1 MELRPLTLD
10 DAPEVAGVIAARD
23 TTDFDQH
30 EPDFTP
36 EELRQWWE
44 GRGPNLEER
53 GWVVVDE
60 GRVLGVGRA
69 HVEDD
74 CAELEDDSCVHP
86 DVRGRGVGTML
97 VERLEEWARERGCAR
112 VRAGVITPEGRDL
125 LEGRGYRLVRHF
137 WRMETRLAEAPAPL
151 EVPGVEIRPYQPGA
165 DDRGLHAALEEGFA
179 DHWEQVPTPF
189 EEWLEQTTGRAD
201 YDPGLWIVAEAEG
214 EIVGGSLA
222 FGLRDFG
229 WILSLAVLKRF
240 RGRGLGLAL
249 LERAFAECVERGF
262 TRIGLEVDAANETGA
277 THLYERAEM
286 SVTRRYDWFERP
298 A

>member
-10 DAPEVAGVIAARD
+10 DAPEVAALIAARD
-23 TTDFDQH
+23 AADLDQRD
-30 EPDFTP
+30 PDFTP
-36 EELRQWWE
+36 EELREWWE

-53 GWVVVDE
+53 GWVVVDG
-60 GRVLGVGRA
+60 GRIVGVGRA
-69 HVEDD
+69 HVEGD

-86 DVRGRGVGTML
+86 EARGRGVGTML
-97 VERLEEWARERGCAR
+97 VERLEEWGRERGSAR
-112 VRAGVITPEGRDL
+112 IRAGVVTSDGRAL

-137 WRMETRLAEAPAPL
+137 WRMETRLAEAPAERPV
-151 EVPGVEIRPYQPGA
+151 EGVTVRPYRPGE

-189 EEWLEQTTGRAD
+189 EEWLERTTSRAD
-201 YDPGLWIVAEAEG
+201 YDPALWVVAEADG
-214 EIVGGSLA
+214 AIVGAAIA

-229 WILSLAVLKRF
+229 WILSLAILKPW

-249 LERAFAECVERGF
+249 LERAFAECFARGF
-262 TRIGLEVDAANETGA
+262 TRVGLEVDAANETGA
-277 THLYERAEM
+277 TRLYERAGM
-286 SVTRRYDWFERP
+286 AVTRRYDWFERP